1 MNKIN
6 NVYLIFPYEHKG
18 KKYVE
23 AYPLHHEIRELL
35 TVAPVYRL
43 LTTKRSRNQARKY
56 AYKLWIHPTGKGFP
70 SNLEV
75 DYAYAN
81 KLSLYVPH
89 YPLLCMRTGL
99 IP

>member
-56 AYKLWIHPTGKGFP
+56 AYKLWIHPTGKGYNKYPISP
-70 SNLEV
+70 SQDVSFKE
-75 DYAYAN
+75 
-81 KLSLYVPH
+81 H
-89 YPLLCMRTGL
+89 WE
-99 IP
+99 

>member
-56 AYKLWIHPTGKGFP
+56 AYKLWIHPTGKGYNKQPISP
-70 SNLEV
+70 SQ
-75 DYAYAN
+75 
-81 KLSLYVPH
+81 YVPFKENWE
-89 YPLLCMRTGL
+89 
-99 IP
+99 